1 MSQNFDIP
9 KQMFAIVTTG
19 NGSFDKLSHKIVDTP
34 EINKNDIDKIVSILR
49 QGIIQ
54 SMEELKSKD
63 LWHN

>member
-1 MSQNFDIP
+1 MIN
-9 KQMFAIVTTG
+9 
-19 NGSFDKLSHKIVDTP
+19 KISKI
-34 EINKNDIDKIVSILR
+34 INKNDIDKIVSILR

>member
-1 MSQNFDIP
+1 MSFSSRASISCQIGKHF
-9 KQMFAIVTTG
+9 
-19 NGSFDKLSHKIVDTP
+19 L
-34 EINKNDIDKIVSILR
+34 NDIDKIVSILR